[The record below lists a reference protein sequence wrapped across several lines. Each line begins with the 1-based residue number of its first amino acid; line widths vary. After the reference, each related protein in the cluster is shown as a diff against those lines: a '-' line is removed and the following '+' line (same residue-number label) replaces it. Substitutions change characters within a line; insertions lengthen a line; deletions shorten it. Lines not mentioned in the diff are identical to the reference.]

1 VIPIP
6 RVVIAGTHSGV
17 GKTTITTALMAAL
30 RRRGMKVQPFK
41 VGPDFI
47 DPTFHRAATGRISRN
62 LDGWMLTR
70 ECNLKIFARAY
81 EGADLA
87 VIEGVMGLFDGRD
100 GTSEAGSTAEMA
112 KWLNAPVVLVVD
124 GAAMARSA
132 AALVQGFELFDPHL
146 KLAGVLL
153 NRVAGKGHFEFLR
166 SALAAHCRATPLGFL
181 PFNEKASF
189 PDRHLGLVLADEVL
203 TSDRLA
209 ALADWVEVSV
219 DLDRLLAIASGA
231 AGLLAEPHPGGIQ
244 QSEARG
250 CRPRI
255 GIARDRAFCFYYEDN
270 LDLLKNYGAELV
282 EFSPVTDAVLPT
294 GLDGIYLGG
303 GYPEIYASELA
314 ANESMR
320 DAIRQFAQT
329 GAPVYAECGGFMYLT
344 DAIVDMEEHAHPMA
358 GVFPTR
364 ARMQPRLAAIGYVE
378 VEETDDVGWLRARER
393 ERGHEF
399 RYSTMDEM
407 PEHIARHYQLS
418 SKNGTQPEGFII
430 GSALGS
436 YVHLHFA
443 SCPDFAGRFVAACAD
458 HQTAKREVSTYEWS

>member
-1 VIPIP
+1 MITIPK
-6 RVVIAGTHSGV
+6 VVIAGTHSGV

-30 RRRGMKVQPFK
+30 TRRNMRVQPFK

-47 DPTFHRAATGRISRN
+47 DPTFHRAATGRVIRN
-62 LDGWMLTR
+62 LDGWILTR
-70 ECNLKIFARAY
+70 EDNLKIFARAC
-81 EGADLA
+81 ENADLA
-87 VIEGVMGLFDGRD
+87 VIEGVMGLFDGLD

-132 AALVQGFELFDPHL
+132 AAFVHGFEVFDS
-146 KLAGVLL
+146 KLDMAGVLF

-166 SALAAHCRATPLGFL
+166 SSLAAHCRAIPLGFL
-181 PFNEKASF
+181 PLNEKASF

-209 ALADWVEVSV
+209 ALADWVEASV
-219 DLDRLLAIASGA
+219 DLDRLFAIASGA
-231 AGLLAEPHPGGIQ
+231 SGVMAEPYPSGLT

-250 CRPRI
+250 SRARI
-255 GIARDRAFCFYYEDN
+255 GIARDQAFCFYYQDN
-270 LDLLKNYGAELV
+270 LDLLKSYGAELV
-282 EFSPVTDAVLPT
+282 EFSPITDGALPNR
-294 GLDGIYLGG
+294 LDGLYLGG
-303 GYPEIYASELA
+303 GYPEIHASELA

-320 DAIRQFAQT
+320 TAIRKFAQS

-344 DAIVDMEEHAHPMA
+344 DAIVDMEEHAHQMA

-393 ERGHEF
+393 VRGHEF
-399 RYSTMDEM
+399 RYSTMEEM

-418 SKNGTQPEGFII
+418 SKNGTRPEGFTI

-443 SCPDFAGRFVAACAD
+443 SCPEFADRFVAACAD
-458 HQTAKREVSTYEWS
+458 HHHSKKGAFNV